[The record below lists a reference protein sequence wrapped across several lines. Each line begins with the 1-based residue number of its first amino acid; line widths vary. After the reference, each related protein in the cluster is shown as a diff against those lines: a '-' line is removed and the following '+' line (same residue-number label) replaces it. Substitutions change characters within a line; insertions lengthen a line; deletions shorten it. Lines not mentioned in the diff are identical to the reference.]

1 MHAFEVGPSSGTRF
15 EWGERLAK
23 VSPANAFQ
31 HRVETLRALRM
42 AGAGEVFEVNRMG
55 GEQHGHTVGR
65 YLAAA
70 ESGLPFP
77 P

>member
-1 MHAFEVGPSSGTRF
+1 MHAFEVGTSSGSRF
-15 EWGERLAK
+15 EWDERLPEIG
-23 VSPANAFQ
+23 PANTLE
-31 HRVETLRALRM
+31 HRVETLRTLRM